1 MIDPAKFK
9 SPKFSEVFE
18 ELENLFLNELENL
31 LINQLIEQKEIRLH
45 DFRDETLE
53 FAGRTNFKLTLKRPN
68 KNVWSVS
75 LKTLHDA
82 LRHILREGKVPSLD
96 DKSLELD
103 EHDRLPIIMLVHCI
117 PEQEYQVRSFV
128 GNIVE
133 HEVLGEGR
141 ILRIGKSGNV
151 EVQFHD
157 RKAKLKPDFVTLK
170 LPRESSVG

>member
-1 MIDPAKFK
+1 MIDPTKFK
-9 SPKFSEVFE
+9 SPKFSDVFE
-18 ELENLFLNELENL
+18 ELENLFLDELENL

-45 DFRDETLE
+45 DFMDETLE

-75 LKTLHDA
+75 LKTLRDA
-82 LRHILREGKVPSLD
+82 LRHILREGKVPTLE
-96 DKSLELD
+96 DKSLELN

-117 PEQEYQVRSFV
+117 PEEEYRARSFV
-128 GNIVE
+128 GNIVK

-151 EVQFHD
+151 EVQFRD
-157 RKAKLKPDFVTLK
+157 RMAKLKPDFVRLK
-170 LPRESSVG
+170 LNKVSSET